1 MSYLKHYG
9 FKFEPFNNA
18 PDRRFFWSGAAYER
32 ALAKLKFVADR
43 RRGLAVCT
51 GPVGHGKTTLARRL
65 YDELPERKFHKGLL
79 VVIHSDVTAQW
90 LLQKIAD
97 VLGVKE
103 AAKDKL
109 ELLGSIYS
117 RLRKIHNMGKKTIIL
132 IDEVQ
137 MLASRELME
146 EFRGLLNIEVQGF
159 KLINFIF
166 FGLPET
172 EQVLALD
179 PPLQNRIAVRARL
192 EPLDIGSTMRYVSH
206 RIETAGGDPDIFSD
220 RILRQVHA
228 VTAGAPRLVNTIC
241 DNLLLEGFLAGDQ
254 ALTADLVDRIAGE
267 MGLAKRTGSTVL
279 DELFA
284 SKDKTLIKAE
294 IDTNWNV
301 STADDIDRIL
311 SFLDK

>member
-18 PDRRFFWSGAAYER
+18 PDRRFFWSGASYER

-65 YDELPERKFHKGLL
+65 YDELPDRKYHKGLL

-90 LLQKIAD
+90 LLKKIAE

-103 AAKDKL
+103 ITNDKV
-109 ELLGSIYS
+109 ELLGRIYS
-117 RLRKIHNMGKKTIIL
+117 QLRKIHSMGKKTVIL

-172 EQVLALD
+172 EKVLALD
-179 PPLQNRIAVRARL
+179 PPLKDRIALRAHL
-192 EPLDIGSTMRYVSH
+192 EPLDISAAMRYVAH

-220 RILRQVHA
+220 RILRQVHT
-228 VTAGAPRLVNTIC
+228 VTGGAPRQINTLC
-241 DNLLLEGFLAGDQ
+241 DNLLLEAFLTGDHN
-254 ALTADLVDRIAGE
+254 LTVDLVNRLAGE
-267 MGLAKRTGSTVL
+267 MGLTKRSVCTVL
-279 DELFA
+279 DELFGA
-284 SKDKTLIKAE
+284 GDKDQVRAE
-294 IDTNWNV
+294 IE
-301 STADDIDRIL
+301 ADWTVDSGDEIDQIL

>member
-9 FKFEPFNNA
+9 FQFEPFNNA
-18 PDRRFFWSGAAYER
+18 PDRRFFWSGADYER
-32 ALAKLKFVADR
+32 SLARLKFVADR

-90 LLQKIAD
+90 LLQKIAG
-97 VLGVKE
+97 VLGEKE
-103 AAKDKL
+103 PAKDKL
-109 ELLGSIYS
+109 ELLGRIHS
-117 RLRKIHNMGKKTIIL
+117 RLRKIHSLGKKTIIL

-146 EFRGLLNIEVQGF
+146 EFRGLLNFEVQGF

-172 EQVLALD
+172 EKVLALD
-179 PPLQNRIAVRARL
+179 PPLQNRIAVHTHL
-192 EPLDIGSTMRYVSH
+192 KPLNVGASIRYVAH
-206 RIETAGGDPDIFSD
+206 RIQTAGGDPDIFSD
-220 RILRQVHA
+220 RILRRVHA
-228 VTAGAPRLVNTIC
+228 LSGGAPRLINTLC
-241 DNLLLEGFLAGDQ
+241 DNLLLEGFLAGEHS
-254 ALTADLVDRIAGE
+254 LTAALVDRIAEE
-267 MGLAKRTGSTVL
+267 MGLTKKSGSTVL
-279 DELFA
+279 DELFGDDDQT
-284 SKDKTLIKAE
+284 KVRAE
-294 IDTNWNV
+294 IDMDWNV
-301 STADDIDRIL
+301 SSGDDIDQIL